1 EKVIEK
7 GGKNYLLTHRENASA
22 KALLQG
28 SQLDGLFVEIVGP
41 ENKFPRKPDPTSLL
55 YLVEKY
61 QMDKT
66 KTVMIGDRPMD
77 IDAGI
82 NAGVQSIFYNDE
94 RLFKI
99 KQAHHEVHS
108 LTEIEKF
115 LGE

>member
-1 EKVIEK
+1 
-7 GGKNYLLTHRENASA
+7 
-22 KALLQG
+22 
-28 SQLDGLFVEIVGP
+28 
-41 ENKFPRKPDPTSLL
+41 
-55 YLVEKY
+55 
-61 QMDKT
+61 
-66 KTVMIGDRPMD
+66 MIGDRPMD